1 MFLSHS
7 LNCEVFSRRRHIF
20 KKTRKFFF
28 YKSDNYHEEPK
39 KKLETTFNFQHN
51 FFYLEET
58 FSSCWV
64 CKKKWIS
71 FAHFKSLSLYT
82 SFSTSFVFMFMLSL
96 FSFPSFFIMK
106 NDLTTR
112 RYYKEKK
119 MKIFFRLKCNFW
131 KIFFFYLF
139 LLSHTY
145 TFTIFSIFK
154 LHFS

>member
-7 LNCEVFSRRRHIF
+7 FNCEVFSRRRHIF

-28 YKSDNYHEEPK
+28 INQIITMKSQK
-39 KKLETTFNFQHN
+39 KNLKRLSTFNI
-51 FFYLEET
+51 
-58 FSSCWV
+58 
-64 CKKKWIS
+64 IS
-71 FAHFKSLSLYT
+71 FTLRKHFQVVEFAKKNEFPSLISNHSHSTLPSPPRSFSCLCWAYFLSL
-82 SFSTSFVFMFMLSL
+82 L
-96 FSFPSFFIMK
+96 FSLWKMTWLQEDIIK
-106 NDLTTR
+106 
-112 RYYKEKK
+112 KKK

-139 LLSHTY
+139 FLSHTY